1 MTSKLKTD
9 VLETVSGSGTIALTN
24 QLSGMTHESMP
35 VGSII
40 QAVQAQVQVAGSNV
54 AATPN
59 EVNGVLLYSVSFT
72 PVSANSRIVVATS
85 SVLTQEIANGGQK
98 RWLGA
103 WAGAYQIGVNS
114 ATAHYTT
121 FANNYNTAELS
132 LNHGID
138 SWGTTAR
145 TIVVRAGGDGAGYVN
160 TQAYSDYAASL
171 REIGITITEIKG

>member
-24 QLSGMTHESMP
+24 QLSGMTSASMP

-40 QAVQAQVQVAGSNV
+40 QAVQSQVQVSGANV
-54 AATPN
+54 GAAPS
-59 EVNGVLLYSVSFT
+59 ESNGVLLYSVSFT
-72 PVSANSRIVVATS
+72 PVSTGSRIVVATS
-85 SVLTQEIANGGQK
+85 SVLTHETINNGNI

-114 ATAHYTT
+114 ATAIYSA
-121 FANNYNTAELS
+121 FNGSKQAAYLS